1 MWWEI
6 DINTS
11 IGRGIYQIFVY
22 PRRLSLGSTF
32 WWKKGLP
39 PSLSLSSD
47 LISAS
52 LCEGQ
57 LLPAFAPQEQPQS
70 RPALASVPHFLLF
83 SCAISP
89 ILNSLLPASR
99 LNQIYPLPFGEL
111 LPGICRDS
119 LWLGSKIFVFFVFS
133 SAMKISHHLFG
144 VKFEIRY
151 FVRVESSSCAS
162 LCISAFRDD
171 IEAHC
176 SGKLCLALLVQRFRS
191 SNSLMSLILCN
202 ISVH

>member
-1 MWWEI
+1 MR
-6 DINTS
+6 NTKFSLPTLTYRFITWGELKLPEPIVNRCDGKS
-11 IGRGIYQIFVY
+11 ISIHPLEGERGIYQIFVY

-119 LWLGSKIFVFFVFS
+119 LWFGPKILVFFVFS
-133 SAMKISHHLFG
+133 VDDENIT
-144 VKFEIRY
+144 
-151 FVRVESSSCAS
+151 SSFWA
-162 LCISAFRDD
+162 
-171 IEAHC
+171 
-176 SGKLCLALLVQRFRS
+176 
-191 SNSLMSLILCN
+191 
-202 ISVH
+202 